1 MRGIQDSR
9 KQAMI
14 FLNDSY
20 SKEFQAP
27 IVAVE
32 EEKIITADSCFYAQ
46 SGGQPGDKGHLEVNG
61 QKVNVINT
69 IKHEKG
75 IAHVLERS
83 VDGASGEVK
92 GRIDW
97 DHRFRLM
104 RMHTSMHLLCAAL
117 PYYVTGGSIG
127 WEKSRIDFDL
137 GEETFEFETLNQI
150 INEFIQQAHPISY
163 QWITNEELDAQP
175 ELVRTLSVQPPR
187 TNGQIR
193 LVNIK
198 LKSFWDYIFNFI
210 NLKEKIFGDNPVT
223 SSSKPHPYCTPKSFS
238 FCWNRNWLHLWHL

>member
-1 MRGIQDSR
+1 
-9 KQAMI
+9 MI
-14 FLNDSY
+14 YLNDSY
-20 SKEFQAP
+20 IKEFHAP

-46 SGGQPGDKGHLEVNG
+46 SGGQPGDKGVVEVNG
-61 QKVNVINT
+61 QKVNVVNT

-75 IAHVLERS
+75 IAHVLES
-83 VDGASGEVK
+83 AIEGASGDIQ
-92 GRIDW
+92 GSIDW

-104 RMHTSMHLLCAAL
+104 RMHTTMHLLCAAL

-127 WEKSRIDFDL
+127 LEKSRIDFDL
-137 GEETFEFETLNQI
+137 GEESFEFETLNQI

-163 QWITNEELDAQP
+163 QWITSEELDQQP

-193 LVNIK
+193 LVKIGTIDLQPCGGTHVANTKEIGEFK
-198 LKSFWDYIFNFI
+198 FLKY
-210 NLKEKIFGDNPVT
+210 E
-223 SSSKPHPYCTPKSFS
+223 SKGKMNKRVQFT
-238 FCWNRNWLHLWHL
+238 LD